1 MNVIKVLLLILGAYV
16 LAAWNDA
23 RADVFASTPNKNNG
37 EIILYDQPGKCP
49 KGQLMMIS
57 RGGNGT
63 TLFGCWLLAEDLI
76 FVRYTDGDVRTY
88 DAAAFRLGP
97 TYRKDQPKQ
106 GTSL

>member
-1 MNVIKVLLLILGAYV
+1 MNVIKVLLLIIGAYI

-23 RADVFASTPNKNNG
+23 RADVFATTPNKNNG
-37 EIILYDQPGKCP
+37 EIILYDTPGSCT

-63 TLFGCWLLAEDLI
+63 TLFGCWLIAEGFV
-76 FVRYTDGDVRTY
+76 FVRYSDGDVRTY
-88 DAAAFRLGP
+88 PVEGFVLGK
-97 TYRKDQPKQ
+97 TYRKDQPKP